1 MDSNHFR
8 HAKQAV
14 RKVCKHCETRREE
27 FRKQGMATWD
37 PYYAL
42 CYSCYRRHLSHQ
54 RVAPQTPSVAA

>member
-1 MDSNHFR
+1 MDSKHFR
-8 HAKQAV
+8 HGKQAV
-14 RKVCKHCETRREE
+14 RKSCKHCETRRDN

-54 RVAPQTPSVAA
+54 SVAPRTQHAAA